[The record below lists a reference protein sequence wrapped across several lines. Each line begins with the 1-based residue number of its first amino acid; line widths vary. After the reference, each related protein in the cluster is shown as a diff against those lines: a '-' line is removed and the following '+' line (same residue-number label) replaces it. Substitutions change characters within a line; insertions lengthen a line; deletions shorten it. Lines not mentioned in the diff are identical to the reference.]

1 MVSET
6 AWFVGAFVIGLAIT
20 LVLAAFLTPARWW
33 RRPNLRAL
41 AVLVAG
47 TWGIGSLLLWLAPA
61 PAMATTAARIEDI
74 GAIRPISLTSGR
86 SYRVFED
93 LNLRAESGIAA
104 RRVAVV
110 PVGAVVTA
118 TGGRNGDWWEVSAR
132 VGGKPVTGWVSSLW
146 LRRADERRRQAP
158 SD

>member
-1 MVSET
+1 MEKQT
-6 AWFVGAFVIGLAIT
+6 AWLVGAFVIGLAIT

-33 RRPNLRAL
+33 RRLNLRAL

-61 PAMATTAARIEDI
+61 PAMATTASSIE
-74 GAIRPISLTSGR
+74 GVAAIRPTSLAAGR

-93 LNLRAESGIAA
+93 LNLRAASGTGA

-118 TGGRNGDWWEVSAR
+118 TGACDGDWWEVSAR
-132 VGGKPVTGWVSSLW
+132 VGGKPVVGWASSLW
-146 LRRADERRRQAP
+146 LRRADERRR
-158 SD
+158 